1 MNTTRIIAI
10 DPGIIITGFCI
21 LDFYK
26 SSTKLLAYGAIRP
39 PKNNRL
45 ERRLMHLH
53 DEVLSIISKFNPEIM
68 AMEDSFYSKNVKSA
82 VTLGQARAVMMLSGA
97 KSDLDIY
104 EFAPRKIKQSLCCYL
119 RSH

>member
-1 MNTTRIIAI
+1 
-10 DPGIIITGFCI
+10 
-21 LDFYK
+21 
-26 SSTKLLAYGAIRP
+26 
-39 PKNNRL
+39 
-45 ERRLMHLH
+45 MHLH

-104 EFAPRKIKQSLCCYL
+104 EFAPRKIKQSLCGNGSATKEQVQFMVTQILNLKEIPKPIDITDAMAVGLCFINNYQVI
-119 RSH
+119 